1 MSRDLGKPIEFLN
14 DGFLIT
20 PFHNMALMC
29 SDTTEADVDGHTA
42 AFRAMCAE
50 LTLNS

>member
-1 MSRDLGKPIEFLN
+1 MLN

-29 SDTTEADVDGHTA
+29 PDTTAADVDAHTN
-42 AFRAMCAE
+42 AFSAMCAE
-50 LTLNS
+50 LVKP